1 MLMALQNRMGGMEDA
16 IMSLERSEARRII
29 RDEALD
35 SLVDVAANQVIDLTT
50 EREEGEIIDLT
61 DEDDVVGGP
70 LDPGRVR
77 SPAIDNLRIVNSP
90 APSYEDM
97 ERVREN
103 AGSPI
108 PYDPNPDATRE
119 ADLLVREGRA
129 LLEYEDPPPYI

>member
-1 MLMALQNRMGGMEDA
+1 MLVALQNRMGGMEEA
-16 IMSLERSEARRII
+16 IMSLERSEARRIV

-35 SLVDVAANQVIDLTT
+35 SLVDVAANQVIDLTG

-61 DEDDVVGGP
+61 DDDVVGGP

-90 APSYEDM
+90 GPSYEDM

-129 LLEYEDPPPYI
+129 LPEYEDPPPYM